1 MLLLVTV
8 LHALDRVELHR
19 CLRADDGEHVFQ
31 RPRRLARIEN
41 EREVVRQRALAEA
54 RFPDRGRD
62 VDADAALVAD
72 VDDVALQSEQR
83 ADLDGPHEIDLGD
96 RARRRSAPARNAIDA
111 DRLAKM
117 TPVRHPEKA
126 YAVANA
132 NSSA

>member
-1 MLLLVTV
+1 MLLVTV

-19 CLRADDGEHVFQ
+19 RLRADDGEHVLE
-31 RPRRLARIEN
+31 RPRRFGRVKN
-41 EREVVRQRALAEA
+41 KREVVRQRALAEA
-54 RFPDRGRD
+54 RLPDRGRD

-72 VDDVALQSEQR
+72 VDDVALERQESPHFNWSHEV
-83 ADLDGPHEIDLGD
+83 DLRDGP
-96 RARRRSAPARNAIDA
+96 RRRSAPARNAIDA

-132 NSSA
+132 SSKA